1 MGDLFLGYL
10 TTNGINIT
18 MLLLY
23 IVFAMYMQW
32 RQNVNMC
39 QLQTFYC
46 RGYFATLNPNRRAN
60 SSTKQK
66 REWKNN
72 KKKILQA
79 VLIFLLQYSIHPHI
93 PTVTMSIFTR
103 SFPSIKQLQKNI
115 AHELLQYEN
124 ATAKSLAKAELE
136 KTKTYYNY
144 LKRVKL
150 SKGEMNDI
158 KDIDTKLDDLT
169 KKTCQDK
176 VELQDKTSF
185 NGIIDKVAN
194 EKLPEEY
201 GQNNLNNV
209 HLYLKN
215 QREYFDLLTRYN
227 PGLLMSQ
234 SDNVSKTANRVGLE
248 VPN

>member
-1 MGDLFLGYL
+1 M
-10 TTNGINIT
+10 
-18 MLLLY
+18 
-23 IVFAMYMQW
+23 
-32 RQNVNMC
+32 
-39 QLQTFYC
+39 
-46 RGYFATLNPNRRAN
+46 
-60 SSTKQK
+60 
-66 REWKNN
+66 
-72 KKKILQA
+72 
-79 VLIFLLQYSIHPHI
+79 
-93 PTVTMSIFTR
+93 
-103 SFPSIKQLQKNI
+103 
-115 AHELLQYEN
+115 LQYEN

-169 KKTCQDK
+169 KKTCQDM

-215 QREYFDLLTRYN
+215 KREYFDLLTRYN